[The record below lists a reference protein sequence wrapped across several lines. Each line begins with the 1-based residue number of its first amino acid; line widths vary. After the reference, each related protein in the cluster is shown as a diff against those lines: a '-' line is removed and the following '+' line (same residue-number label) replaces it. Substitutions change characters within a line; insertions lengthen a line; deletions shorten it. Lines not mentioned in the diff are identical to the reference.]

1 MRQDL
6 VAHQLELAAAGT
18 AVIVRFVADLAGR
31 QLLGAPPQFLLCVP
45 VHLHEANHQYA
56 QLPAASSRA
65 LTP

>member
-1 MRQDL
+1 
-6 VAHQLELAAAGT
+6 
-18 AVIVRFVADLAGR
+18 VRFVADLAGR